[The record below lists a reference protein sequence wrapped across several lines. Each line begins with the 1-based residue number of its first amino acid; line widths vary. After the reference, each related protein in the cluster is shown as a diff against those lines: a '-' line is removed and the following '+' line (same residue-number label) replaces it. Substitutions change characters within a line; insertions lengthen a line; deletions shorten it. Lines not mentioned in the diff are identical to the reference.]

1 MFFFLPYITEI
12 SFYKNHVA
20 VALYTFKA
28 LYFAFSSHQ
37 VIYIGVVRFLQK
49 KYLDQ
54 MWLPDPYLA
63 TLFNEKVQ
71 LC

>member
-12 SFYKNHVA
+12 SFYKNEVA

-37 VIYIGVVRFLQK
+37 VILVFI
-49 KYLDQ
+49 
-54 MWLPDPYLA
+54 
-63 TLFNEKVQ
+63 N
-71 LC
+71 